1 MAAKLRGVISNVPLE
16 MSMEDVKNEIQGG
29 NVIEAKRFQ
38 MNKGGV
44 KSDSMTVLLVFEK
57 IMPTEV
63 QMGWIKYNVR
73 EYIPQPTRCFK
84 CQRMGHTA
92 QQCKWRQRCAKC
104 GGEHDYGKCKRML
117 NYNVAIVEVTYA
129 EALKGIGNYENKQ
142 HRPIEYQENFNDNTR
157 YVVPQNSD
165 TRKYQPGMPAPP
177 QQPCNHKCKVAEN
190 TLIVEKRKVL

>member
-63 QMGWIKYNVR
+63 QMGWIK
-73 EYIPQPTRCFK
+73 
-84 CQRMGHTA
+84 
-92 QQCKWRQRCAKC
+92 
-104 GGEHDYGKCKRML
+104 
-117 NYNVAIVEVTYA
+117 
-129 EALKGIGNYENKQ
+129 
-142 HRPIEYQENFNDNTR
+142 
-157 YVVPQNSD
+157 
-165 TRKYQPGMPAPP
+165 
-177 QQPCNHKCKVAEN
+177 
-190 TLIVEKRKVL
+190 

>member
-63 QMGWIKYNVR
+63 QMGWIKYKVR
-73 EYIPQPTRCFK
+73 
-84 CQRMGHTA
+84 
-92 QQCKWRQRCAKC
+92 
-104 GGEHDYGKCKRML
+104 
-117 NYNVAIVEVTYA
+117 
-129 EALKGIGNYENKQ
+129 
-142 HRPIEYQENFNDNTR
+142 NTFHNR
-157 YVVPQNSD
+157 
-165 TRKYQPGMPAPP
+165 
-177 QQPCNHKCKVAEN
+177 
-190 TLIVEKRKVL
+190 